1 MKHLLKFLFGK
12 KKPKQKE
19 YFFEVVETEEEKQ
32 ERLKQKY
39 LKK

>member
-12 KKPKQKE
+12 KKPPKKD
-19 YFFEVVETEEEKQ
+19 YFFEVVEAPEEKQ

-39 LKK
+39 SK

>member
-12 KKPKQKE
+12 KKPEKKD
-19 YFFEVVETEEEKQ
+19 YFFEVVETQEEKVN
-32 ERLKQKY
+32 KY

>member
-12 KKPKQKE
+12 KKPEKKD
-19 YFFEVVETEEEKQ
+19 YFFDVVETPEEKS

-39 LKK
+39 IK

>member
-19 YFFEVVETEEEKQ
+19 YFFEVVETPEEKV
-32 ERLKQKY
+32 QKY